1 MCGRYA
7 NFLTEQELIDA
18 FAIATIADDA
28 RLFPPNWNLGPM
40 QQGIIIRNRPDGREA
55 ELAKWGLVPGWAKDP
70 SIGVKMFNARSETLA
85 EKASFR
91 NAFAKRRC
99 IVPANGYF
107 EWQVTEGGKVP
118 QFIHPA
124 DGSPL
129 AFAGLTEVWRASK
142 DDPWLVTY
150 SIVTKA
156 ARGEMQQI
164 HDREPVMLTMPNVD
178 TWLDPDSTQDD
189 LFAAIDDPSPELTWH
204 PVDKRVG
211 NVQNNG
217 PELVEPSGPANS

>member
-28 RLFPPNWNLGPM
+28 RLLPPNFNMGPM
-40 QQGIIIRNRPDGREA
+40 QQGLIIRQRPDGREA
-55 ELAKWGLVPGWAKDP
+55 EAAKWGLVPGWAKDP
-70 SIGVKMFNARSETLA
+70 GIGVRAFNARSETIA
-85 EKASFR
+85 EKATFK

-99 IVPANGYF
+99 VVPANGYF
-107 EWQVTEGGKVP
+107 EWQVTDDGKVP
-118 QFIHPA
+118 QFIHTA

-142 DDPWLVTY
+142 DDPWLVTF

-156 ARGEMQQI
+156 AQGEMTQI
-164 HDREPVMLTMPNVD
+164 HDREPVMLGSDDVD
-178 TWLDPDSTQDD
+178 VWLDPESAQDD
-189 LFAAIDDPSPELTWH
+189 LFAAIAEPGPGLVWH
-204 PVDKRVG
+204 AVDNRVG
-211 NVQNNG
+211 NVKNNDEG
-217 PELVEPSGPANS
+217 LIDPA

>member
-7 NFLTEQELIDA
+7 NFLTEQELVDA

-28 RLFPPNWNLGPM
+28 RLLPPNFNLGPM
-40 QQGIIIRNRPDGREA
+40 QQGVIIRQRSDGREA

-70 SIGVKMFNARSETLA
+70 GIGVRAFNARAETIA
-85 EKASFR
+85 EKATFK

-107 EWQVTEGGKVP
+107 EWQVTEDGKIP

-129 AFAGLTEVWRASK
+129 AFAGLAEVWRPSK
-142 DDPWLVTY
+142 DDPWLVTF
-150 SIVTKA
+150 SIVTTE
-156 ARGEMQQI
+156 ARGEMKQI
-164 HDREPVMLTMPNVD
+164 HDREPVMLTREDVD
-178 TWLDPDSTQDD
+178 VWLDPESTQDD
-189 LFAAIDDPSPELTWH
+189 LFAAIADPAPDLAWH
-204 PVDKRVG
+204 AVDKRVG
-211 NVQNNG
+211 NVKNNDEG
-217 PELVEPSGPANS
+217 LIEPADG

>member
-18 FAIATIADDA
+18 FAIATIADDV
-28 RLFPPNWNLGPM
+28 RLLPPNFNLGPM
-40 QQGIIIRNRPDGREA
+40 QQGVIIRQRPDGREA

-70 SIGVKMFNARSETLA
+70 AVGVRAFNARAETVA
-85 EKASFR
+85 EKPTFK

-107 EWQVTEGGKVP
+107 EWQVVDGAKTP

-129 AFAGLTEVWRASK
+129 AFAGLTEVWRPSK
-142 DDPWLVTY
+142 DDPWLVTF
-150 SIVTKA
+150 SIVTTE
-156 ARGEMQQI
+156 ARGEMKQI
-164 HDREPVMLTMPNVD
+164 HDREPVMLTTEDVD
-178 TWLDPDSTQDD
+178 VWLDPESSPDD
-189 LFAAIDDPSPELTWH
+189 LFAVIDAPAPELTWH
-204 PVDKRVG
+204 AVDKRVG
-211 NVQNNG
+211 NVRNNDAD
-217 PELVEPSGPANS
+217 LIEPA

>member
-7 NFLTEQELIDA
+7 NFLTEQELVDA

-28 RLFPPNWNLGPM
+28 RLLPPNFNLGPM
-40 QQGIIIRNRPDGREA
+40 QQGIIIRQRPDGREA

-70 SIGVKMFNARSETLA
+70 GVGVRAFNARAETIA
-85 EKASFR
+85 EKPTFK

-107 EWQVTEGGKVP
+107 EWQVTEDRKVP

-129 AFAGLTEVWRASK
+129 AFAGLTEVWRPSK
-142 DDPWLVTY
+142 DDPWLVTF
-150 SIVTKA
+150 SIVTTE
-156 ARGEMQQI
+156 ARGEMKQI
-164 HDREPVMLTMPNVD
+164 HDREPVMLTRDDVD
-178 TWLDPDSTQDD
+178 VWLDPESTQDD
-189 LFAAIDDPSPELTWH
+189 LFAAIADPAPELTWH
-204 PVDKRVG
+204 AVDKRVG
-211 NVQNNG
+211 NVRNNDEG
-217 PELVEPSGPANS
+217 LIEPAEG

>member
-7 NFLTEQELIDA
+7 NFLTEQELVDA

-28 RLFPPNWNLGPM
+28 RLLPPNFNLGPM
-40 QQGIIIRNRPDGREA
+40 QQGIIIRQRPDGREA

-70 SIGVKMFNARSETLA
+70 GVGVRAFNARAETIA
-85 EKASFR
+85 EKPTFK

-107 EWQVTEGGKVP
+107 EWQVTEDGKVP

-129 AFAGLTEVWRASK
+129 AFAGLTEVWRPSK
-142 DDPWLVTY
+142 DDPWLVTF
-150 SIVTKA
+150 SIVTTE
-156 ARGEMQQI
+156 ARGEMKQI
-164 HDREPVMLTMPNVD
+164 HDREPVMLTRDDVD
-178 TWLDPDSTQDD
+178 VWLDPESTQDD
-189 LFAAIDDPSPELTWH
+189 LFAAIADPAPELTWH
-204 PVDKRVG
+204 AVDKRVG
-211 NVQNNG
+211 NVRNND
-217 PELVEPSGPANS
+217 EDLIEPAEG

>member
-7 NFLTEQELIDA
+7 NFLTEQELVDA

-28 RLFPPNWNLGPM
+28 RLLPPNFNLGPM
-40 QQGIIIRNRPDGREA
+40 QQGVIIRQRPDAREA

-70 SIGVKMFNARSETLA
+70 GVGVRAFNARAETIA
-85 EKASFR
+85 EKPTFK

-107 EWQVTEGGKVP
+107 EWQVTEDGKVP

-129 AFAGLTEVWRASK
+129 AFAGLTEVWRPSK
-142 DDPWLVTY
+142 DDPWLVTF
-150 SIVTKA
+150 SIVTTE
-156 ARGEMQQI
+156 ARGEMKQI
-164 HDREPVMLTMPNVD
+164 HDREPVMLTRDDVD
-178 TWLDPDSTQDD
+178 VWLDPESTQDD
-189 LFAAIDDPSPELTWH
+189 LFATIADPAPELTWH
-204 PVDKRVG
+204 AVDKRVA
-211 NVQNNG
+211 NVRNNDEG
-217 PELVEPSGPANS
+217 LIEPAEG

>member
-28 RLFPPNWNLGPM
+28 RLFPPNWNVGPM
-40 QQGIIIRNRPDGREA
+40 QQGLIIRQRPDGREA

-70 SIGVKMFNARSETLA
+70 SVGVRAFNARAETIA
-85 EKASFR
+85 EKPTFK

-107 EWQVTEGGKVP
+107 EWQVIDGEKTP
-118 QFIHPA
+118 QFIAPA

-129 AFAGLTEVWRASK
+129 AFAGLTEVWRPSK
-142 DDPWLVTY
+142 DDPWLVTF
-150 SIVTKA
+150 SIVTTA

-164 HDREPVMLTMPNVD
+164 HDREPVMLTPDDVEV
-178 TWLDPDSTQDD
+178 WLDPESGQDD
-189 LFAAIDDPSPELTWH
+189 LFAAIDAPAPELTWH
-204 PVDKRVG
+204 AVDKAVG
-211 NVQNNG
+211 NVRNNG
-217 PELVEPSGPANS
+217 PELIEPA

>member
-28 RLFPPNWNLGPM
+28 RLLPPNFNMGPM
-40 QQGIIIRNRPDGREA
+40 QQGVIIRQRPDGREA

-70 SIGVKMFNARSETLA
+70 GVGVRAFNARAETIA
-85 EKASFR
+85 EKPTFK

-99 IVPANGYF
+99 VVPANGYF
-107 EWQVTEGGKVP
+107 EWQVTDGEKTP

-129 AFAGLTEVWRASK
+129 AFAGLTEVWRPSK
-142 DDPWLVTY
+142 DDPWLVTF
-150 SIVTKA
+150 SIVTTE
-156 ARGEMQQI
+156 ARGEMKQI
-164 HDREPVMLTMPNVD
+164 HDREPVMLSRENVEV
-178 TWLDPDSTQDD
+178 WLDPESAQDD
-189 LFAAIDDPSPELTWH
+189 LFAAIADPSPELEWH
-204 PVDKRVG
+204 AVDKRVG
-211 NVQNNG
+211 NVRNNDEG
-217 PELVEPSGPANS
+217 LIEPA